1 MPSRIALF
9 TKLNQQCR
17 CYYIKPRP
25 ALKCADAIATIRAVI
40 GIKLTVE
47 KFGIEH
53 EGAHKGADCASMA
66 VETHLF
72 HQPPMGRRGER
83 LPRPW
88 MNAAQQHAS
97 NTDRAGL
104 SLRDV
109 IEPET
114 RCLR

>member
-53 EGAHKGADCASMA
+53 EAIMRPDPYPVDVDDVMRSS
-66 VETHLF
+66 
-72 HQPPMGRRGER
+72 GR
-83 LPRPW
+83 P
-88 MNAAQQHAS
+88 
-97 NTDRAGL
+97 
-104 SLRDV
+104 
-109 IEPET
+109 
-114 RCLR
+114 